1 MSERIWLKNAI
12 NFQHCFIL
20 KLVKYV
26 VTHRAKKCHK
36 FPTSFHFKVGE
47 IWSQRIWRKNAINF
61 QHCFILKSVK
71 YVGTHTAKKCKKFPT
86 LFHFK
91 VGEIC
96 RNAYDEKMQ

>member
-1 MSERIWLKNAI
+1 M
-12 NFQHCFIL
+12 
-20 KLVKYV
+20 V
-26 VTHRAKKCHK
+26 
-36 FPTSFHFKVGE
+36 
-47 IWSQRIWRKNAINF
+47 QRIWRKNAINF

-71 YVGTHTAKKCKKFPT
+71 YAGTHTAKKCKKFPT